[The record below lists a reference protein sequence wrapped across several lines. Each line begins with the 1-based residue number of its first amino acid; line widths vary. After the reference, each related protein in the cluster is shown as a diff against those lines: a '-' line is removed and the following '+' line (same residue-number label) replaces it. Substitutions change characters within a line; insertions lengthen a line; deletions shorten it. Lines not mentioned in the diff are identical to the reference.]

1 MATNKEMLQEI
12 LDRIEALE
20 PIIEELVEAKK
31 TLDARREQNRK
42 HKAEIR
48 ANVSRQKTECQLTC
62 QQTKEERAE
71 IKEISPHTP
80 YIENKGE
87 KEENSCS
94 SSGSRN
100 ARATLSPLAT
110 QPDELVVSEAVKAVR
125 QKDAEEQSAFVRTIP
140 TLKTV
145 LSHNKN
151 RINPSIDEKI
161 VREWF
166 AICEASDWIAGD
178 GTPIYCWPRHLMNF
192 ANYYDKNKAEQDPN
206 RVPDANKPKRIQ
218 IEHINQDRKA
228 CNWRGTRKEN
238 IGHALG

>member
-1 MATNKEMLQEI
+1 MRTNKEMLQEI
-12 LDRIEALE
+12 LDLLRANLEAQ
-20 PIIEELVEAKK
+20 K
-31 TLDARREQNRK
+31 TLDAIRDHARVRKANYRASVSGQNAK
-42 HKAEIR
+42 CPET
-48 ANVSRQKTECQLTC
+48 SPG
-62 QQTKEERAE
+62 TKEERGE

-110 QPDELVVSEAVKAVR
+110 QPDGLVVSEAVKAVR

-206 RVPDANKPKRIQ
+206 RVPDANKPKVIRH
-218 IEHINQDRKA
+218 EHINIRHAD
-228 CNWRGTRKEN
+228 NWRGTREED
-238 IGHALG
+238 IGDVLG